1 MSLELYLAFVLA
13 TAALALLPGPIVSL
27 VVANGTSFGTRAAL
41 TTVAGSST
49 GLALLALGAAL
60 GMGSLLALT
69 ADWFDYIRWAG
80 AAYLVWLGAS
90 RLWRAGTNADREEIT
105 SYTAGGRCYWQGLAA
120 ALSNPKV
127 LLFLGAFFP
136 QFVNHEAAPGP
147 QLALLAVTFVV
158 TAALCDGLYALLA
171 GRARTWFTE
180 KRMRLA
186 DAFGGCLLIC
196 GGVWLALS
204 RRA

>member
-1 MSLELYLAFVLA
+1 MMSVELFMTFVLA

-27 VVANGTSFGTRAAL
+27 IVANGTSFGTRAAF

-49 GLALLALGAAL
+49 GLTLMVTGAAF
-60 GMGSLLALT
+60 GMGSLLAFM

-80 AAYLVWLGAS
+80 AAYLAWLGLT
-90 RLWRAGTNADREEIT
+90 RLWRAWRRADIDRIP
-105 SYTAGGRCYWQGLAA
+105 SGGGRRWYWQGLAA

-136 QFVNHEAAPGP
+136 QFVNQNAALGP

-158 TAALCDGLYALLA
+158 TAALIDSLYAFLA
-171 GRARTWFTE
+171 GTARVWFTE
-180 KRMRLA
+180 RRMRLA
-186 DAFGGCLLIC
+186 DAFGGCLLIF
-196 GGVWLALS
+196 GGTWLALA